1 MQYFFDE
8 SQIYRFWDVF
18 KLGNQLTEI
27 RLLTSSD
34 NRNASGYFTDPKKMI
49 DAVKG
54 YSNEYNV
61 YFTINSINPDCYGR
75 PQRDKIINRSG
86 NTTTDKDIIGRDWI
100 ILDLDSKRATGV
112 NATEEQ
118 LTAAKLKAN
127 DVYKFLTNNGFYPP
141 VVICS
146 GSGVHLYL
154 RCALLPSDENS
165 AMVKR
170 FLKAMSMMFTDDKVD
185 IDTTVHNLSRI
196 SRVPGF
202 FNRKGS
208 SEDSERPQ
216 RLCSFVKIPEEIKIN
231 EKEYF
236 EKIASLYPEEEIK
249 PTEYNNYS
257 TEPFDLE
264 SFIAKH
270 NIPVVGKRQVAD
282 GTRYYL
288 THCLFNEQHKGKD
301 AILFR
306 HKNGAVAYFCYHNSC
321 AGNNW
326 HKLREMYEPDA
337 YKKKAFQYNIRPRD
351 KENKVF
357 VPKEENTEQG
367 KKWLNMS
374 DIKRVNIEDL
384 LAIPTG
390 YELLDK
396 KIIGLFAGELSIL
409 SGLSA
414 SGKTSWLGCL
424 SLNIVNQGFKVAM
437 WSGEMQDWRYQNWIN
452 QIAAGKTYVV
462 KKDGYDNLYY
472 TPNQYCKKIEE
483 WLHDKLFLYN
493 NNYGNKWQQLFEDIK
508 ELVEKKQVQMII
520 LDNLA
525 ALEIDNYGG
534 EKYSQQSKFVLEIKD
549 YAKQKNIHVI
559 IVCHPRKEM
568 GFLRKESISGTADLT
583 NICDNLFLLH
593 RVGKDFSMRAGDFFG
608 KDKVEEFMNYNN
620 VLEVAKN
627 RQMGVVDYLVGMY
640 YESESRRLKN
650 SIAEHIHYGWED
662 CKEEE
667 LSTMPIP
674 NNEFRSS
681 LEDFVMGDEDNPLA
695 DPVFDNIAPF

>member
-1 MQYFFDE
+1 MQYNFDE
-8 SQIYRFWDVF
+8 SQIYRFWDIF
-18 KLGNQLTEI
+18 KTGNQLTEI
-27 RLLTSSD
+27 RLLSSSD
-34 NRNASGYFTDPKKMI
+34 NRNASGYFTDPKTMI
-49 DAVKG
+49 NAVKQ
-54 YSNEYNV
+54 YSNDYNV
-61 YFTINSINPDCYGR
+61 YFTINPLNPDCYGR
-75 PQRDKIINRSG
+75 PQRDKIINRAN
-86 NTTTDKDIIGRDWI
+86 NTTTDNDIIGRDWV
-100 ILDLDSKRATGV
+100 ILDLDSKRTKGV

-118 LTAAKLKAN
+118 LNATKQKAN
-127 DVYKFLTNNGFYPP
+127 DVYKFLVCNGFFHP

-154 RCALLPSDENS
+154 KCALLPSEENTT
-165 AMVKR
+165 MVKR
-170 FLKAMSMMFTDDKVD
+170 FLKAMSMMFSDDKVD
-185 IDTTVHNLSRI
+185 VDTSVHNLSRI

-208 SEDSERPQ
+208 SADPERPQ
-216 RLCSFVKIPEEIKIN
+216 RLCSFVKVPDEIKIN

-249 PTEYNNYS
+249 PTEFNNYS
-257 TEPFDLE
+257 TKPFDLD
-264 SFIAKH
+264 SFIAKY
-270 NIPVVGKRQVAD
+270 NIPVVGKREVAD

-288 THCLFNEQHKGKD
+288 SHCLFNEQHKGKD

-306 HKNGAVAYFCYHNSC
+306 HKNGAIAYFCYHNSC

-326 HKLREMYEPDA
+326 HKVREMFEPDA
-337 YKKKAFQYNIRPRD
+337 YKKKPFQYSFKENI

-357 VPKEENTEQG
+357 VPKEENEEQG

-424 SLNIVNQGFKVAM
+424 SLNIINQGFKVGM

-472 TPNQYCKKIEE
+472 TPNQYCKRIEE
-483 WLHDKLFLYN
+483 WLNNKLFLYN
-493 NNYGNKWQQLFEDIK
+493 NNYGNKWAQLFEDIK

-593 RVGKDFSMRAGDFFG
+593 RVGKDFSMRAGDFLG
-608 KDKVEEFMNYNN
+608 KDKVEEFMNFSN

-640 YESESRRLKN
+640 YEAESRRLKN
-650 SIAEHIHYGWED
+650 NIAEHIHYGWEEF
-662 CKEEE
+662 KEEE
-667 LSTMPIP
+667 LATMPIP
-674 NNEFRSS
+674 NNEFRES
-681 LEDFVMGDEDNPLA
+681 LEDFVMGEDDNPLG
-695 DPVFDNIAPF
+695 DPLFDSIAPF

>member
-1 MQYFFDE
+1 MRYNFDE
-8 SQIYRFWDVF
+8 SQVYRFWDIF
-18 KLGNQLTEI
+18 KSGNQLTEI

-49 DAVKG
+49 DAVKS
-54 YSNEYNV
+54 YTNEYNI
-61 YFTINSINPDCYGR
+61 YFTINPINPDCYGR
-75 PQRDKIINRSG
+75 PQRDKIINKTS
-86 NTTTDKDIIGRDWI
+86 NTTSDNDIIGRDWI
-100 ILDLDSKRATGV
+100 LLDLDSKRTKGV

-118 LTAAKLKAN
+118 LNAAKQKAN
-127 DVYKFLTNNGFYPP
+127 EVYKFLINNGFYPP
-141 VVICS
+141 IVICS

-154 RCALLPSDENS
+154 KCALLPSEENTT
-165 AMVKR
+165 MVKR

-185 IDTTVHNLSRI
+185 IDIKVHNISRI

-202 FNRKGS
+202 YNRKGS
-208 SEDSERPQ
+208 SEDPERPQ
-216 RLCSFVKIPEEIKIN
+216 RLCSFVKIPDEIKIN

-257 TEPFDLE
+257 NKPFDLD
-264 SFIAKH
+264 SFIIKH
-270 NIPVVGKRQVAD
+270 NIPVVGKREVAE

-288 THCLFNEQHKGKD
+288 SHCLFNEQHKGKD
-301 AILFR
+301 AILFK
-306 HKNGAVAYFCYHNSC
+306 HKNGAIAYFCYHNSC
-321 AGNNW
+321 ADNNW
-326 HKLREMYEPDA
+326 RKVREMYEPDA
-337 YKKKAFQYNIRPRD
+337 YTKKFFQYKKYNHEPH
-351 KENKVF
+351 VF
-357 VPKEENTEQG
+357 IPKEETAEQG

-390 YELLDK
+390 YNLLDK

-424 SLNIVNQGFKVAM
+424 SLNIINQGFKVGM
-437 WSGEMQDWRYQNWIN
+437 WSGEMQDWRFQNWIN
-452 QIAAGKTYVV
+452 QIAAGKTHVV
-462 KKDGYDNLYY
+462 KTPGYDNLYY
-472 TPNQYCKKIEE
+472 TPNQYCKRIEE
-483 WLHDKLFLYN
+483 WLDNKLFLYN
-493 NNYGNKWQQLFEDIK
+493 NNYGNKWAQLFEDIQ
-508 ELVEKKQVQMII
+508 ELVEKKQVQMVI

-549 YAKQKNIHVI
+549 YAKQKNIHVL
-559 IVCHPRKEM
+559 IVCHPRKEL

-608 KDKVEEFMNYNN
+608 KDKVEEFMNYSN

-640 YESESRRLKN
+640 YEQESRRLKN

-662 CKEEE
+662 FKEEE
-667 LSTMPIP
+667 LAQMPIP
-674 NNEFRSS
+674 DNEFGES
-681 LEDFVMGDEDNPLA
+681 LETFVKGDDNWVEDPL
-695 DPVFDNIAPF
+695 FDNVSPF